1 MTAARLALPV
11 CPDPLQ
17 DAENHVHDPLLRRV
31 VLLQPYRE
39 RDSTLGPWQQ
49 PDRHW
54 VDLEDCTVLA
64 PLLLPE
70 PEPAGQ

>member
-1 MTAARLALPV
+1 MRLPLLAL
-11 CPDPLQ
+11 PDPLQ
-17 DAENHVHDPLLRRV
+17 DAGNPVHDPLPRLV
-31 VLLQPYRE
+31 ALLQAYRE